1 MLGKIIEQILM
12 EDMLRHKRDEEMIQ
26 DSQHGFTKGKSCL
39 TNLVAFHDGVMALL
53 DKRKA
58 PDVIYLDLCKAIGM
72 VPHHIL
78 ISKSGRDGFEGWKIG
93 WRSNWLEGHSQRVV
107 VSGSMSKWRPVMRHV
122 PWGFVLGLVLLNSF
136 INNMDDVIKC
146 TLSKFAVDT
155 KLSSVLD
162 TAERRNAIQKDL
174 DKLERRAHMNL
185 MRTNKGKRKSLHLGQ
200 GNPRYAYRLGEE
212 LLESSPA
219 EKAWGVLVD

>member
-1 MLGKIIEQILM
+1 VLGKIIEQILL

-78 ISKSGRDGFEGWKIG
+78 ISKLEKYGFEG
-93 WRSNWLEGHSQRVV
+93 
-107 VSGSMSKWRPVMRHV
+107 
-122 PWGFVLGLVLLNSF
+122 
-136 INNMDDVIKC
+136 
-146 TLSKFAVDT
+146 
-155 KLSSVLD
+155 
-162 TAERRNAIQKDL
+162 
-174 DKLERRAHMNL
+174 
-185 MRTNKGKRKSLHLGQ
+185 
-200 GNPRYAYRLGEE
+200 
-212 LLESSPA
+212 
-219 EKAWGVLVD
+219 